1 MLVIRSAGMRKG
13 RTSLSDGEPNT
24 FQGAGH
30 REAAMPDSNTESA
43 EAREAINATLRDI
56 LPNPWGRSFWDNLPK
71 TLYEEFQIKTDLL
84 GLVSN
89 APCLTEMFQVGALD
103 RAGVIKKDTL
113 KLFTEIIHQLVRIAF
128 HAEGGDE
135 KASNQLK
142 VMHKLAYPRVY
153 DLPATVIEGLA
164 KSYVTS
170 PHLARAWAIRWLM
183 NDLCFVVT
191 PVREDMSL
199 LDGAVKLQDDFVFN
213 DGSHLKDTQ
222 RYKEAAEHIKRNSTL
237 QSLATSIYLAR
248 LKAEGIEIEPEQI
261 KRDFRILREWEEI
274 NLTEKERA
282 GWSLF
287 DKSCTHPPA
296 YLPVIPMYSEDW
308 KDRYKQRGAKS

>member
-1 MLVIRSAGMRKG
+1 MDIDRDKNGFDSA
-13 RTSLSDGEPNT
+13 
-24 FQGAGH
+24 
-30 REAAMPDSNTESA
+30 
-43 EAREAINATLRDI
+43 AREAINATLRDI
-56 LPNPWGRSFWDNLPK
+56 LPNPWGKSFWDKLPE
-71 TLYEEFQIKTDLL
+71 TLHEEFQIETDLL

-89 APCLTEMFQVGALD
+89 APCLTEMFQIGALY
-103 RAGVIKKDTL
+103 RVGLIKKDTL
-113 KLFTEIIHQLVRIAF
+113 KLITEVIHQLVRVAF
-128 HAEGGDE
+128 HADSGEE

-183 NDLCFVVT
+183 HDLCFVVT

-213 DGSHLKDTQ
+213 DGSHLKDLPN
-222 RYKEAAEHIKRNSTL
+222 YKEAAKHIKKNSTL
-237 QSLATSIYLAR
+237 KSLATNIYLAK
-248 LKAEGIEIEPEQI
+248 LKEEGIEIDQEQI
-261 KRDFRILREWEEI
+261 KRDFRILREWEEVHL
-274 NLTEKERA
+274 NEKERT

-287 DKSCTHPPA
+287 DKSCTHPRA
-296 YLPVIPMYSEDW
+296 YLPVIPMYSEGW
-308 KDRYKQRGAKS
+308 KDRFKQRGAKS